1 MLQREI
7 SSILQAVGNKYQD
20 LRVAS
25 AREVAE
31 AREAAMDV
39 YRKDARY
46 LALVGALRGVGVID
60 PEGQA
65 WRITTGGLVASSGSS
80 SLAAEIKK
88 AAAAVPDTTIVN
100 WPISPIFGELNI
112 ALATCTK
119 KWTALQPDVYL
130 LVWALGSVKNE
141 EELAVAVRA
150 FTKAMA

>member
-20 LRVAS
+20 LRVIS
-25 AREVAE
+25 AKGTLE

-46 LALVGALRGVGVID
+46 LALVGALGGAGVVD

-65 WRITTGGLVASSGSS
+65 WRIATGGLIASSGSS
-80 SLAAEIKK
+80 SLATDIKK

-100 WPISPIFGELNI
+100 WPSSTIFGELNI

-130 LVWALGSVKNE
+130 LVAALGSVKNA

-150 FTKAMA
+150 FTRAMA